1 MSVRASNMDQPQ
13 KISRPD
19 GSVRNVSEGMGTKCG
34 EIAPTASEFDPRII
48 GDAYNYEKLY
58 GGDKPL
64 GYDALRMHTMDCE
77 TIKST
82 VDGNVPGR
90 GEQQAA
96 RIP

>member
-1 MSVRASNMDQPQ
+1 MTVKASNMDKPQ

-34 EIAPTASEFDPRII
+34 EIAPTAKEFDARII
-48 GDAYNYEKLY
+48 GSASDYERLY

-64 GYDALRMHTMDCE
+64 GYDALRFHTMDCE
-77 TIKST
+77 GIKST
-82 VDGNVPGR
+82 VDGNVVGR

-96 RIP
+96 KIP